1 MVIDPEI
8 ALAVAAPAMCGWFV
22 WVIFS
27 TIRRYTIA
35 RLQAGVQTKLLDK
48 IGSGQELLA
57 YAQTEAG
64 RELIESLKVER
75 VSIYERIIGALQT
88 GIVLVLF
95 GAALLL
101 LRNHVS
107 GAGEGFVVLG
117 TLICAL
123 GMGFALSAA
132 ASYYLSK
139 SFGLLSSAA
148 SHGQ

>member
-1 MVIDPEI
+1 MFMDPEI
-8 ALAVAAPAMCGWFV
+8 VMAVAAPSMFGWFA
-22 WVIFS
+22 WIIFS
-27 TIRRYTIA
+27 TIRRYKIA
-35 RLQAGVQTKLLDK
+35 KLQAEIQTKLLDK

-57 YAQTEAG
+57 YAQTQAG
-64 RELIESLKVER
+64 RELLESLKVER
-75 VSIYERIIGALQT
+75 VSPYGRIIGALQT
-88 GIVLVLF
+88 GIVLILF

-107 GAGEGFVVLG
+107 GANEGFVVLG

-123 GMGFALSAA
+123 GLGFALSAA

-139 SFGLLSSAA
+139 SFGLLNSVA